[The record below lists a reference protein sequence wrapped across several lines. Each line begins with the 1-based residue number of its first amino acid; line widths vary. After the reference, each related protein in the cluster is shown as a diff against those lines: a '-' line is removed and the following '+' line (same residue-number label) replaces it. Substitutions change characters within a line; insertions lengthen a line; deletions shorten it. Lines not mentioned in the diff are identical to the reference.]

1 MATADQDA
9 DKEASENGCLVLLR
23 HGQTAWSLS
32 GQYTGRTDI
41 PLTDAGERQAIAAGR
56 RLSSSFPAGFNPD
69 CVFVSPLT
77 RARQTAHLS
86 GFDRFEI
93 MPELVEWDYG
103 HAEGRRRQDI
113 QRQLGWDWDVW
124 SDGPAALADDDS
136 HDRQET
142 LPDGSSV
149 QIRVTEGESLKET
162 AARTRGIIKA
172 MAPLVYEGQRI
183 LLVAHAHILRIL
195 ATQWLGLDPSVAK
208 LIRLYTAHYGVLGA
222 YQGDRVL
229 KIWNC

>member
-1 MATADQDA
+1 MVHAASSGKD
-9 DKEASENGCLVLLR
+9 ASENGCLVLLR

-41 PLTDAGERQAIAAGR
+41 PLTGEGERQAIDAGQ
-56 RLSSSFPAGFNPD
+56 RLFSSFPAGFNPD
-69 CVFVSPLT
+69 RVFVSPLT
-77 RARQTAHLS
+77 RAKQTARLS
-86 GFDRFEI
+86 GFNQFEI

-103 HAEGRRRQDI
+103 HAEGRRRRDI

-124 SDGPAALADDDS
+124 SDGPAALAKDDS
-136 HDRQET
+136 HDRQEI
-142 LPDGSSV
+142 LPDGSLV
-149 QIRVTEGESLKET
+149 QVRVTEGEGLKEA
-162 AARTRGIIKA
+162 AARTRGIIEE

-183 LLVAHAHILRIL
+183 LLVAHAHILRVL

-208 LIRLYTAHYGVLGA
+208 LIRLYTAHYGVLGT

-229 KIWNC
+229 KTWNC